1 MSSGPA
7 ADTASRAATAAKPT
21 TALAFAVALTASVGW
36 RLVPALAVALALA
49 LTEGA
54 GIILLVPLLGT
65 IGLVVAE
72 GATRSLATWTHDIF
86 ATAGVTLSLPSVLVV
101 FLAVSL
107 LYATLYRWHLVLT
120 PAIEQQFV
128 LALRERLYASIVSAR
143 WAFLVQRRMSDMVHA
158 LLSDMER
165 VSASAYQLLT
175 LVAGSTVAMIYIG
188 VAARLSPGLTLVVC
202 AGGLVTLWLVR
213 ERSRR
218 TAERS
223 ESVSQANRRVYAMAT
238 ESLAGLKVA
247 KSVGAEGR
255 DIDVYR
261 DLTHASSSSYL
272 ELLRSFADAK
282 RRLDLASAVGVT
294 VLLLVAVLRFDVRGA
309 GLLLIVF
316 VFARVMPRMLSL
328 QGSAQLFLAGLPAF
342 TNVMSLIAECE
353 AHAERLARHGVAR
366 LDLRRVL
373 TFDEVTFSYE
383 SVATPVLDRMTL
395 TIEAGRTTALVGVSG
410 AGKSTVADLAMGL
423 LVPADGRVLVDDS
436 PVTAS
441 LLAAWRQSIGYVPQD
456 GFLFHDTIRRNMLWA
471 CPTATDA
478 KIWDCLETA
487 AATDFVSKLAE
498 GLDTVVGDRGVRLS
512 GGERQRLALARALLS
527 NPSLLILDEAT
538 SALDSGNEQQILEAI
553 AGLHGQLT
561 IFIITHR
568 LSTVRQADAI
578 HVMSGGRVVES
589 GTWGELTARGG
600 AFGALW
606 RAQGL
611 AHDGVL

>member
-1 MSSGPA
+1 M
-7 ADTASRAATAAKPT
+7 
-21 TALAFAVALTASVGW
+21 
-36 RLVPALAVALALA
+36 
-49 LTEGA
+49 
-54 GIILLVPLLGT
+54 
-65 IGLVVAE
+65 
-72 GATRSLATWTHDIF
+72 
-86 ATAGVTLSLPSVLVV
+86 
-101 FLAVSL
+101 SL

-120 PAIEQQFV
+120 PAVEQQFV

-223 ESVSQANRRVYAMAT
+223 EAVSQANRRVYAMVT

-261 DLTHASSSSYL
+261 DLTHASSSRYL

-353 AHAERLARHGVAR
+353 AHAERLARDRVAR

-373 TFDEVTFSYE
+373 TFDEVTFSYRIRRDTGARPDDAHHRSRPHDRSRRGVGRGKVDGGGPRNGIARAGGWPCARGRFARDGQPAG
-383 SVATPVLDRMTL
+383 SVAPEHRVRSAGWFPVPRHHSA
-395 TIEAGRTTALVGVSG
+395 EHAVGLSHG
-410 AGKSTVADLAMGL
+410 
-423 LVPADGRVLVDDS
+423 DGREDLGIVS
-436 PVTAS
+436 R
-441 LLAAWRQSIGYVPQD
+441 RQ
-456 GFLFHDTIRRNMLWA
+456 RRR
-471 CPTATDA
+471 
-478 KIWDCLETA
+478 
-487 AATDFVSKLAE
+487 DFVSTLAD
-498 GLDTVVGDRGVRLS
+498 GPRHRRRRS
-512 GGERQRLALARALLS
+512 RRPALRRRAPAPRARAR
-527 NPSLLILDEAT
+527 PACRT
-538 SALDSGNEQQILEAI
+538 
-553 AGLHGQLT
+553 
-561 IFIITHR
+561 R
-568 LSTVRQADAI
+568 RC
-578 HVMSGGRVVES
+578 
-589 GTWGELTARGG
+589 
-600 AFGALW
+600 
-606 RAQGL
+606 
-611 AHDGVL
+611 